1 MKLTLTHRSPEVAG
15 VETFVFQP
23 EGPLTWKAGQFIH
36 YILPHSN
43 PDDRGSE
50 RWFTIS
56 SAPFEGEVHI
66 TTRITSPK
74 GSSFKQALLNL
85 TAGDVIEGEDP
96 DGEFVIDPST
106 NSGQDY
112 VFIAGGIGI
121 TPFRSILLD
130 LDHNNQPIKVSLL
143 YGNRD
148 QNIVFK
154 KELDELAIKHP
165 SLKIH
170 YIIDPQKI
178 DQDTIK
184 QYIPD
189 LNKPV
194 FYVSGPEPMV
204 EAMEKMLM
212 DMGIKDENIKR
223 DFFPGYKEI

>member
-1 MKLTLTHRSPEVAG
+1 MKLTLTHHSPEVAG
-15 VETFVFQP
+15 VETFFFRP
-23 EGPLTWKAGQFIH
+23 EKPLTWKAGQFIH
-36 YILPHSN
+36 YTLPHSN

-56 SAPFEGEVHI
+56 SAPFEQDIHI
-66 TTRITSPK
+66 TTRITLPK

-85 TAGDVIEGEDP
+85 KEGDIIEGENP
-96 DGEFVIDPST
+96 DGEFVIEDP
-106 NSGQDY
+106 NQNY

-130 LDHNNQPIKVSLL
+130 LDHNNQPINVTLL

-170 YIIDPQKI
+170 YIVDPQRI
-178 DQDTIK
+178 DEDTIR
-184 QYIPD
+184 QDIPD
-189 LNKPV
+189 LNQPI

-212 DMGIKDENIKR
+212 GMGIKDEKIKR